1 VYDVHKEVLGSS
13 EQGQAQAEKLTLVL
27 CWPYVTT

>member
-1 VYDVHKEVLGSS
+1 MSKEVLGSS

-27 CWPYVTT
+27 AVRNYV